1 MDYSGNNIN
10 IQNENYLNNNG
21 MQMNQV
27 NQNQFPL
34 YFKMLQQT
42 FQNMQ
47 PNINKKFLIFLKNK
61 FYL

>member
-42 FQNMQ
+42 FQNM
-47 PNINKKFLIFLKNK
+47 
-61 FYL
+61 YCH